1 MKNSLDIS
9 SFEAR
14 HNLGFGIYI
23 HWPFCTSKCPYC
35 DFNSHT
41 ALNIEES
48 LWLTAYKNEI
58 ERTSKLTG
66 PRLLQS
72 IFIGGGTP
80 SLMSSALVGGIL
92 DKIFQLWDMDENC
105 EITLEA
111 NPSSVETK
119 KFKAFKAAGVNRIS
133 MGIQSLNDN
142 HLKRLGRLHTASEAL
157 ASFEIARNI
166 FEKTSFDLIY
176 ALQDQSI
183 ESWESELKQALSLS
197 LEHMS
202 LYQLTIEPGTAFGER
217 YASGRLRGLPSDDY
231 ASDLFDTT
239 SILCEAHGLPAYE
252 VSNHAQRGSECRHNL
267 NYWNY
272 GDYAGIGPGAHG
284 RLTLDG
290 VRYSTET
297 YRQPSQ
303 WLSEVSK
310 GCGESLA
317 NPLSDWDQ
325 GVEMVLMGMR
335 LKKGIS
341 LQRFLTLF
349 GKPVA
354 PDVIFN
360 LKKDDLIIIEGGH
373 LRTTHKGTRVLNYV
387 VNEILPDT
395 TLI

>member
-1 MKNSLDIS
+1 MNNYLHISPCEDWRNS
-9 SFEAR
+9 
-14 HNLGFGIYI
+14 GFGIYI
-23 HWPFCTSKCPYC
+23 HWPFCASKCPYC

-41 ALNIEES
+41 AVNIEES
-48 LWLTAYKNEI
+48 VWLKAYENEI
-58 ERTSKLTG
+58 ERIAKSTG
-66 PRLLQS
+66 PRLVQS

-92 DKIFQLWDMDENC
+92 DKIAQVWNIERNC

-111 NPSSVETK
+111 NPTSVEAK
-119 KFKAFKAAGVNRIS
+119 KFKAFKIAGVNRVS
-133 MGIQSLNDN
+133 MGIQSLNDI
-142 HLKRLGRLHTASEAL
+142 HLKRLGRLHTASEAI

-166 FEKTSFDLIY
+166 FEKTTFDLIY

-183 ESWESELKQALSLS
+183 ESWRRELKQALNFS

-217 YASGRLRGLPSDDY
+217 FALGRLRGLPSDDY
-231 ASDLFDTT
+231 SSDLFDAT
-239 SILCEAHGLPAYE
+239 STLCEAYGLPAYE
-252 VSNHAQRGSECRHNL
+252 VSNHARPGFECRHNL

-297 YRQPSQ
+297 YRQPNK
-303 WLSEVSK
+303 WLYEVDK
-310 GCGESLA
+310 GCGESLN
-317 NPLSDWDQ
+317 NPLSANDQ

-335 LKKGIS
+335 LKQGIS

-349 GKPVA
+349 GRPVA
-354 PDVIFN
+354 PNVISN
-360 LKKDDLIIIEGGH
+360 LKEDKLITTGKGRI
-373 LRTTHKGTRVLNYV
+373 RTTHKGTLVLNYV
-387 VNEILPDT
+387 IKKILQDT
-395 TLI
+395 M